1 MVNRLDDNR
10 EFKDSVL
17 GMIPKDWDVWNIEEI
32 IDNIIDFRGK
42 TPLKIGMT
50 WGGGD
55 IPALSA
61 NNVEMGKINLE
72 KETNYGSE
80 ALYKKWMNKGDTKK
94 GDIIITME
102 APLGNIAQIPDN
114 KKYILSQRVLLFK
127 TKKYLIYNDFFKN
140 FLLSDLFQNRLKSYS
155 SGTTAT
161 GIQQSKLLK
170 LPIIVPP
177 IPEQQQI
184 AKILDTV
191 DKAIAQTETLI
202 AKYKRVKTGLMQDL
216 LTRGI
221 DENGQMRDRT
231 THKFKRS
238 PLGMIPDEWDVIT
251 IKDIAT
257 DVTDGDH
264 HTPQRSESG
273 IFLLSARNIL
283 NGYLSLDDVDF
294 IPESEYKRMIKRC
307 HPEYGDILISCSGTI
322 GRVCEVP
329 KNLLCALVRSAAL
342 IKLDRNLCFSPF
354 IALVL
359 QSAILQKQILAEQ
372 QQAAQPNLFQGSI
385 NRLQLALPRLIQEQI
400 TISNSINKYDNLI
413 YQEQL
418 YVYKLKLQKTGLM
431 QDLLTGKTSVK
442 PLLKNQP

>member
-1 MVNRLDDNR
+1 MVNRLDDDR

-72 KETNYGSE
+72 KETNYASE

-127 TKKYLIYNDFFKN
+127 TKKDLIYNDFFKN
-140 FLLSDLFQNRLKSYS
+140 FLLSDLFQNKLKSYS

-184 AKILDTV
+184 AKILDRV

-221 DENGQMRDRT
+221 DENGQLRDRT

-238 PLGMIPDEWDVIT
+238 PLGMIPDEWEVVATAQITKSLVPGRDKPNLDGGGIPWIT
-251 IKDIAT
+251 IPDIDAMYISASKNGLSLSLKAVKSANARLMPKGTVIMSCVGEFGIAT
-257 DVTDGDH
+257 ITREDVVANQQLHG
-264 HTPQRSESG
+264 
-273 IFLLSARNIL
+273 
-283 NGYLSLDDVDF
+283 F
-294 IPESEYKRMIKRC
+294 ICSD
-307 HPEYGDILISCSGTI
+307 DILPEWLVAQINASGTRI
-322 GRVCEVP
+322 DNMATQTTIKYLNKTGCESILLALP
-329 KNLLCALVRSAAL
+329 K
-342 IKLDRNLCFSPF
+342 
-354 IALVL
+354 
-359 QSAILQKQILAEQ
+359 LAEQ
-372 QQAAQPNLFQGSI
+372 KRAISL
-385 NRLQLALPRLIQEQI
+385 L
-400 TISNSINKYDNLI
+400 SNSLSFIATQEKYLA
-413 YQEQL
+413 
-418 YVYKLKLQKTGLM
+418 KLHAIKTGLM
-431 QDLLTGKTSVK
+431 QDLLTGKISIK
-442 PLLKNQP
+442 PLLTNEP